1 MHILSTTN
9 FCLLVHQSRLLL
21 LSVLLGQLGGL
32 LSLNLLI
39 DLGSPAGLVSVRSS
53 GIGGLLGSLG
63 LLGLL
68 LLLLYSGSISEG
80 VGNGSLVGLVESV
93 VSVLGCVLVRLA
105 GLGASC
111 WFKVD
116 V

>member
-1 MHILSTTN
+1 MI
-9 FCLLVHQSRLLL
+9 HQSRLVL

-53 GIGGLLGSLG
+53 GVSRLSLLFL

-93 VSVLGCVLVRLA
+93 VSVLGCSLVLLSGVGVTYRCKK
-105 GLGASC
+105 GGSC
-111 WFKVD
+111 
-116 V
+116 